1 VKAVGHEGR
10 LARFR
15 ASRIVPQGR
24 NQVRIAP
31 QDEQEG
37 QHAGTTAALLLQ
49 TSQRLEEDVDPLV
62 VILVASGNDEDP
74 CFPGELP
81 AEKPG
86 RRGKE
91 FLPGTFRGRP
101 GKGVV
106 GNVLH
111 VQGIG
116 GDHIGGPGEE
126 IFRLGGGNLAHRGEA
141 VGLPG
146 RDCFHGIFGG
156 NVVGTRLPLGGEMF
170 HHPVDVH
177 PGTGKGT
184 AEDRGMGRKHRSH
197 LGYALFQIEQTG
209 TGHPLVKV
217 SDGGKIVGADGKVV
231 DCLDHLPAGEAEH
244 DGFHVIPAAGDGID
258 AEGLPEAKQKLVFV
272 VFLAGAHQNRL
283 GLPGYFPAAEATG
296 DILDRR
302 PFPYLRPAVLV
313 GLLEIHIGLQIG
325 SQKDIAVPIDLQRL
339 PQLAG
344 DYGVDAAHLVA
355 DLPAHLEQ
363 ITVADFRHDPFSFPT
378 LLEKSSR
385 IFM

>member
-62 VILVASGNDEDP
+62 VILVAPGNDEDP

-209 TGHPLVKV
+209 AGHPLVKV
-217 SDGGKIVGADGKVV
+217 GDGGKVVGADGKVV
-231 DCLDHLPAGEAEH
+231 DRLDDLPTGKAEH
-244 DGFHVIPAAGDGID
+244 DGFDVIPAAGDGID
-258 AEGLPEAKQKLVFV
+258 AKGLPEPKQELVLV
-272 VFLAGAHQNRL
+272 IFLAGAHQNRL

-325 SQKDIAVPIDLQRL
+325 PQEDIAVPIDIQRL

-344 DYGVDAAHLVA
+344 DHGVDAAHLVA